1 MQGSGGSS
9 SNNNSSSSE
18 TAAAEV
24 DELAGVIPRM
34 NASLFARIADEKA
47 GNSNVLFLVTCSYF
61 EIYNEVRLV
70 VAYAC
75 ILAVRRA

>member
-9 SNNNSSSSE
+9 SNNSSSSSE
-18 TAAAEV
+18 TLQV

-61 EIYNEVRLV
+61 EIYNEVRIV
-70 VAYAC
+70 VAYVC
-75 ILAVRRA
+75 IAYSKA

>member
-9 SNNNSSSSE
+9 SNNSSSSSDSP
-18 TAAAEV
+18 AADV

-61 EIYNEVRLV
+61 EIYNEVRIV
-70 VAYAC
+70 VVYVCA
-75 ILAVRRA
+75 